1 MEDKYFKDEEI
12 ITLVNAMLIDSEY
25 CDFKIAYILKDKNK
39 SEENYAVAV
48 NGDELISINPLK
60 NEIVSLPDWDFTADN
75 DLFRDL
81 EHNMEI
87 SYMSLYCHYG
97 IWHEI
102 NNYYPDDISH
112 KKGMQNYLKYCKKND
127 VTLDTIKKKFGNTHL
142 PDVMQYLKKERKE
155 RER

>member
-39 SEENYAVAV
+39 SEEYYAVAV

-87 SYMSLYCHYG
+87 SYMSLSRRSLVIRICQMLCN
-97 IWHEI
+97 I
-102 NNYYPDDISH
+102 
-112 KKGMQNYLKYCKKND
+112 
-127 VTLDTIKKKFGNTHL
+127 
-142 PDVMQYLKKERKE
+142 
-155 RER
+155 

>member
-1 MEDKYFKDEEI
+1 MILESLTQNGVKDYQRLKREI
-12 ITLVNAMLIDSEY
+12 MNIY
-25 CDFKIAYILKDKNK
+25 GYQKI
-39 SEENYAVAV
+39 
-48 NGDELISINPLK
+48 
-60 NEIVSLPDWDFTADN
+60 F
-75 DLFRDL
+75 LFRDL